1 MFDSRKRYPGRVSI
15 PVEADTMAALE
26 SVAKDAGAS
35 VASVARECIRRGLD
49 PTREAWRKQKARRRS
64 HDGAAGPDARPDAD
78 AGDVEPDPSGD
89 LFPTEASA

>member
-1 MFDSRKRYPGRVSI
+1 MFEQRRYEERVT
-15 PVEADTMAALE
+15 VAVDAATAATIRA
-26 SVAKDAGAS
+26 VAKDAGAS

-64 HDGAAGPDARPDAD
+64 HDGAAGPDAGPDAD

-89 LFPTEASA
+89 LFPTETSA